1 MRAFLWLLLVP
12 LVTTEAQGRA
22 EAKSRDAYLARARRL
37 MREAPFIDTHNDL
50 PEMLRLKASYDLE
63 RYDPDKGLPDI
74 DTDLPRAVKGLVGG
88 QFWAAYVP
96 SAYEGKGAGTVVL
109 EEIDV
114 IHRMVE
120 RSPRL
125 AFATTAGDIVR
136 IHKQG
141 KIASLIGIEG
151 GHAIE
156 NSLGMLR
163 QVYTLG
169 VRYMTLTHGSTTAWA
184 DASTDAPRHGGLS
197 AFGEEVV
204 REMNRLGMMVDIS
217 HVSDGV
223 MSDVARIS
231 EAPLF
236 FSHSSARALADHPRN
251 VPDSILML
259 VKQKDGVVM
268 ANAFPAFVDS
278 AGARLMR
285 DVFEVE
291 RRLRTQFANDMKKA
305 DSAFL
310 AYINGVPPTTLEKY
324 VDHIDYIA
332 KRIGVEHVG
341 IGADLG
347 AIEQHPKGLDD
358 ISMFP
363 NLVAELLRRG
373 YSDADA
379 KKVMGGNLLRVMR
392 KTEAV
397 ARRLQKVR
405 KPSTARLGEAR
416 TVGAAANTQA
426 LVPRQPL

>member
-1 MRAFLWLLLVP
+1 MRTALLFLLLLPMV
-12 LVTTEAQGRA
+12 A
-22 EAKSRDAYLARARRL
+22 ESQSRDSLSRDAYLPRARRL
-37 MREAPFIDTHNDL
+37 MRAAPFIDTHNDL

-63 RYDPDKGLPDI
+63 RYDPDKSLPDI
-74 DTDLPRAVKGLVGG
+74 DTDIPRAVKGGVGA

-96 SAYEGKGAGTVVL
+96 SAYEGKGAGLTVL

-114 IHRMVE
+114 IHRMIE
-120 RSPRL
+120 RSPKL
-125 AFATTAGDIVR
+125 SYATTADDIVR
-136 IHKQG
+136 IHRGG

-151 GHAIE
+151 GHAID

-163 QVYTLG
+163 DVYRLG

-197 AFGEEVV
+197 PFGEAVV
-204 REMNRLGMMVDIS
+204 HEMNRLGMMVDIS

-251 VPDSILML
+251 VPDSILQL

-268 ANAFPAFVDS
+268 VNAFPAFVDS
-278 AGARLMR
+278 TGARLMR

-291 RRLRTQFANDMKKA
+291 RRLRVQFANDQKQA

-310 AYINGVPPTTLEKY
+310 AYINNVPPTTLERY

-332 KRIGVEHVG
+332 RLIGVDHVG

-373 YSDADA
+373 YSDTDT
-379 KKVMGGNLLRVMR
+379 KKIMGGNFLRVMR

-397 ARRLQKVR
+397 ARRLQKTM
-405 KPSTARLGEAR
+405 KPGVSRLEVKG
-416 TVGAAANTQA
+416 VS
-426 LVPRQPL
+426 